1 MMIILDDTPTNLAR
15 QDKSK
20 MSRGNNK
27 SKSGGGGGG
36 SGSHRILRRRASTGE
51 VFKNGVSSHQSS
63 PTSVRD
69 TKSMNSNSNLCL
81 IY

>member
-1 MMIILDDTPTNLAR
+1 MIILDDTPTNLAR

-27 SKSGGGGGG
+27 SKSSG